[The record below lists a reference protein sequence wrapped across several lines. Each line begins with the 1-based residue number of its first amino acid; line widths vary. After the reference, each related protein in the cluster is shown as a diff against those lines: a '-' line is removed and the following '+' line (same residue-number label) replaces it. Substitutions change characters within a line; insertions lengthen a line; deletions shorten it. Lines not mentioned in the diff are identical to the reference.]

1 MTQRWYY
8 ARDGQR
14 QGPVPRERLV
24 DLVRDGWLSAD
35 DLVWS
40 EGMPEWRPARS
51 FDWLC
56 RGPIARTVQ
65 DLVKATLHP
74 GARPDPPVAHP
85 LNIPDQPR
93 QRSDL
98 VDWDRL
104 EASHLLAAA
113 GAFLATLG
121 IAFTVIAR
129 TRFALAV
136 TLVGLVLLGLGR
148 RRESAWL
155 LRQAWG
161 NLVQS
166 WREIASHRAEARRLE
181 AERKRTAAEL
191 AAAAEPPPPS
201 GETVAPAAT
210 AAFPPPL
217 PAAPPPAYSAATR
230 RIVYEPPVRRWRPGL
245 AGLMSL
251 FLPGLG
257 QLYKGQW
264 LNAVAWFL
272 VVAAGYAALVI
283 PGILL
288 HVCCILGAC
297 SGDPWTKGRTVYVD
311 DGIPARGQRI

>member
-56 RGPIARTVQ
+56 GGPITRTVQ

-85 LNIPDQPR
+85 LNIPHQPR

-201 GETVAPAAT
+201 GETVAPVAT
-210 AAFPPPL
+210 AALPPPL
-217 PAAPPPAYSAATR
+217 PAAPPSPRSAATR

-251 FLPGLG
+251 FVPGLG

-288 HVCCILGAC
+288 HACCILGAF

-311 DGIPARGQRI
+311 DGVPARGQRI